1 MTKTNT
7 TIMDVSTFIFLRKE
21 YKFTCIKGFFFACN
35 FRVKSTVV
43 ESSALNDSY
52 GDNTFVD
59 ESTLATSRD
68 KMSKKSPRSP
78 LDQLSRHKINIP
90 LAGDLKLRRHGNRG
104 RSSESESEES
114 ISHTGIAKIIGY
126 KAKFFSFLLMEILF
140 PLTMENVSDFNIS
153 QCYGEE
159 KKFFYMNLLFVIRC
173 FDIHR
178 DSI

>member
-1 MTKTNT
+1 M
-7 TIMDVSTFIFLRKE
+7 
-21 YKFTCIKGFFFACN
+21 
-35 FRVKSTVV
+35 KSTVV

-114 ISHTGIAKIIGY
+114 ISHTGIAKNDGY
-126 KAKFFSFLLMEILF
+126 KARIFSLLLMEILF
-140 PLTMENVSDFNIS
+140 ALTMENVSDFNIS

-159 KKFFYMNLLFVIRC
+159 KKKFIYNFYLRRRRRKQV
-173 FDIHR
+173 
-178 DSI
+178 

>member
-1 MTKTNT
+1 M
-7 TIMDVSTFIFLRKE
+7 
-21 YKFTCIKGFFFACN
+21 
-35 FRVKSTVV
+35 
-43 ESSALNDSY
+43 NDSY

-114 ISHTGIAKIIGY
+114 ISHTGIAKI
-126 KAKFFSFLLMEILF
+126 
-140 PLTMENVSDFNIS
+140 D
-153 QCYGEE
+153 
-159 KKFFYMNLLFVIRC
+159 R
-173 FDIHR
+173 
-178 DSI
+178 